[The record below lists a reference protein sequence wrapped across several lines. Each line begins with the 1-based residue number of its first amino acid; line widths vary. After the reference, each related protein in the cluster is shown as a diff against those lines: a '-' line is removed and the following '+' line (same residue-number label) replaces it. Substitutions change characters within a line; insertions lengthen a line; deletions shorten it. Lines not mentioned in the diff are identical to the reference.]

1 MNETSPGL
9 NRQHSG
15 LESQER
21 MNEIEGVK
29 ITLEAARELRTYFEG
44 VHPKVDR
51 PSGKEFLTVS
61 FGTDR
66 DKEKAKI
73 LLDLID
79 IFPWENE
86 SRNSLT
92 MDSKWDIEKLVLMGI
107 VEYGSNDEGSEH
119 PEHKDYDLDPPIFG
133 GFKLASAQKNQNR
146 KKDAVVLDESVTMK
160 VEDEITG
167 SVDEYIRNEGFYD
180 EYLTELLLKETPGL
194 YTNIDTVKGFNFLR
208 NQSHYRWRLD
218 SEGNKRL
225 FRKKDG
231 QEISKEERQKTLA
244 LAKEGDKNAMN
255 QAVEMNVG
263 LVYFVLNNM
272 LYHGLRVRSLE
283 DVLQEGMIALQRA
296 IELHDSNIGAF
307 STYAVVCIEGEMR
320 TFIDGDDL
328 VRIPPQTQQL
338 RSKMR
343 RIAERQMQIDSEN
356 PNIRDV
362 AAALEL
368 DPKIVAVR
376 LHNTLYH
383 QKLEEIEK
391 YVEILA
397 DNEASSPEEYAE
409 QEELKKLIR
418 EAIGS
423 LMPRQKEVLRRRFGI
438 KDGDQYDQDQSLES
452 VGRDF
457 DVSRERP
464 RQIEVD
470 ALRKLRH
477 PLRSEVLVDLI
488 DYRGAPKVDY
498 SKIHPNDINT
508 TTSALH
514 DREQIE
520 D

>member
-1 MNETSPGL
+1 MNEASPVL
-9 NRQHSG
+9 NRQHSE
-15 LESQER
+15 LEYKER
-21 MNEIEGVK
+21 MSEIEGVK

-44 VHPKVDR
+44 VYPKVYR
-51 PSGKEFLTVS
+51 PSGREVLTIS
-61 FGTDR
+61 FGSES
-66 DKEKAKI
+66 DKEKVKI

-79 IFPWENE
+79 ILPWENE
-86 SRNSLT
+86 LGNSLT
-92 MDSKWDIEKLVLMGI
+92 IDSKWDIEKLVLMGI
-107 VEYGSNDEGSEH
+107 AEYDSGAEGL
-119 PEHKDYDLDPPIFG
+119 EHKDYDLDLPAFG
-133 GFKLASAQKNQNR
+133 GFRLSPAETNQNR

-160 VEDEITG
+160 VEDEITD

-218 SEGNKRL
+218 NEGNKRL

-244 LAKEGDKNAMN
+244 LAKEGDRDAMN
-255 QAVEMNVG
+255 RAVEMNVG

-283 DVLQEGMIALQRA
+283 DVLQEGMLALQRA
-296 IELHDSNIGAF
+296 IELHDSNIAAF
-307 STYAVVCIEGEMR
+307 SSYAVVCIEGVMR
-320 TFIDGDDL
+320 RFASSDDL
-328 VRIPPQTQQL
+328 VRIPPHTQDL

-368 DPKIVAVR
+368 DSKIVAER

-383 QKLEEIEK
+383 QKLEEIER
-391 YVEILA
+391 YIEILA

-409 QEELKKLIR
+409 QDELKRLIR
-418 EAIGS
+418 EAIES
-423 LMPRQKEVLRRRFGI
+423 VTPRQKEVLRRRFGI
-438 KDGDQYDQDQSLES
+438 KDGDQYDQSQGLES
-452 VGRDF
+452 VGEDYG
-457 DVSRERP
+457 VTKERI
-464 RQIEVD
+464 RQIEAD
-470 ALRKLRH
+470 ALRRLRR
-477 PLRSEVLVDLI
+477 PSRLEVLADLI
-488 DYRGAPKVDY
+488 DLDGAPKVDY
-498 SKIHPNDINT
+498 SKIHPNDTNT

-520 D
+520 E